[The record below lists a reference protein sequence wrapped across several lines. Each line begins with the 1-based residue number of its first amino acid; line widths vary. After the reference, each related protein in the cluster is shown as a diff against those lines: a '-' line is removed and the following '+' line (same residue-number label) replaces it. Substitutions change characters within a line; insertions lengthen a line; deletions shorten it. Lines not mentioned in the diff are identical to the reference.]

1 MDKKQILHLIDK
13 RIEYIRQNKELTRR
27 RVRLHEL
34 NLIKQEIKQNVR
46 SCVRTITR

>member
-1 MDKKQILHLIDK
+1 MDKKQILYLIDK

-34 NLIKQEIKQNVR
+34 NLIKQEIMQDGS
-46 SCVRTITR
+46 SCTGKLK